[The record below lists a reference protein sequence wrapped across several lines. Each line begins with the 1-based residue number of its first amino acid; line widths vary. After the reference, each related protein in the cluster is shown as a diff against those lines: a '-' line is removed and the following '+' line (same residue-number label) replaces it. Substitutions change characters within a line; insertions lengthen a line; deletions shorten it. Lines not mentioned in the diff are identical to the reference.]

1 MIDFLFNNN
10 IYIVINMNSK
20 IIKIFILLSAVLFII
35 NSCTPHKNIHGILI
49 SDYDID
55 NIVIGETN
63 IKYFIQKYGEPS
75 FTGAFN
81 NKVYYKHE
89 TTQISPA
96 GKKEFLSRKI
106 LSLEIND
113 NGIILSKNLLGLEDS
128 LNLMP
133 ASGKTLTAGS
143 EFTFFQQTFSNLRSG
158 RFATTE

>member
-1 MIDFLFNNN
+1 
-10 IYIVINMNSK
+10 MNSK
-20 IIKIFILLSAVLFII
+20 FIKDFFTLCAVLLSIY
-35 NSCTPHKNIHGILI
+35 SCTPYKNFHGILI

-63 IKYFIQKYGEPS
+63 IEYFLQKYGEPS

-81 NKVYYKHE
+81 NNVYYKHE
-89 TTQISPA
+89 TIQISPA

-106 LSLEIND
+106 LSLEID
-113 NGIILSKNLLGLEDS
+113 KNGIILSKNLLGLNDS
-128 LNLMP
+128 LSLMP

-143 EFTFFQQTFSNLRSG
+143 EFTFFQQVFSNLRSG

>member
-1 MIDFLFNNN
+1 
-10 IYIVINMNSK
+10 MNSK
-20 IIKIFILLSAVLFII
+20 IIKDIIAFTILLSIY
-35 NSCTPHKNIHGILI
+35 SCTPHKNFHGILI

-75 FTGAFN
+75 FPGAFN

-106 LSLEIND
+106 LSLEID
-113 NGIILSKNLLGLEDS
+113 ENGIILSKNLLGLNDS
-128 LNLMP
+128 LDLMP
-133 ASGKTLTAGS
+133 ASGKTITAGS
-143 EFTFFQQTFSNLRSG
+143 DFTFFQQVFSNLRSG

>member
-1 MIDFLFNNN
+1 MIDLLFNN
-10 IYIVINMNSK
+10 IYIVIEMNLK
-20 IIKIFILLSAVLFII
+20 IIKDIIALSIILIGI
-35 NSCTPHKNIHGILI
+35 HSCAPHKNIHGILI
-49 SDYDID
+49 SDYDVD

-63 IKYFIQKYGEPS
+63 IEYFIQKYGEPS

-106 LSLEIND
+106 LSLEID
-113 NGIILSKNLLGLEDS
+113 KNGIILSKNLLGLNDS
-128 LNLMP
+128 LDLMP
-133 ASGKTLTAGS
+133 ASGKTETAGS
-143 EFTFFQQTFSNLRSG
+143 DFTFFQQVFSNLRSG